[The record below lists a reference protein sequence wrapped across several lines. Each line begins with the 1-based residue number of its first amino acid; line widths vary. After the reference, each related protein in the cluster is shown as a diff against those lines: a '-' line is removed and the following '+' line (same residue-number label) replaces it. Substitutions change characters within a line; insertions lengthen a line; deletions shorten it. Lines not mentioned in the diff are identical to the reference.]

1 MDVVLEGQRVSGSGR
16 IAIVIIMIRHV
27 KQPKVGSVR
36 GGTVQKQSAQR
47 TVGTT
52 DVEFEDHGR

>member
-16 IAIVIIMIRHV
+16 IAIVIVMIRHV
-27 KQPKVGSVR
+27 KQPIGSVR